1 MAARIFNADNDQPLA
16 NAHVEIM
23 TFSESNLE
31 LYADSEGRV
40 DFTLPTGTT
49 FLLIG
54 SNAQYSGMLSGVAE
68 QGQDKVSIIHPVPA
82 FGDKDTLDTKL
93 IMALVTDENGDLI
106 KDPIITV
113 KDKVSGD
120 SIPVKISDGLLYFKG
135 KIGKSYTV
143 VVDHKDFDSFGEEV
157 TITDKTANVEK
168 ISMVL
173 KRVLKPTSLQFA
185 LRVFKDS
192 DKTNLAGATVTIIS
206 SSDADH
212 ELLTDSNGIAEYSL
226 AEGIAYMAI
235 ARKDELVGNFLGTA
249 EKEFA
254 KEFIINPVP
263 TFSETTAQSAVVAKL
278 VDADGNLIA
287 TANTTVSKSSSG
299 EKISTQENGGLV
311 SFMGE
316 SGEEYTITVKDKNYG
331 TITRSLTVSDTEK
344 SGLVQ
349 MDMVMEKPDA
359 RKPDYV
365 MDVQVVKAN
374 DKSALSEAKVVVISF
389 SEPDQEFVANG
400 DGHASFSIIEGSD
413 YMIVGSKDGYV
424 GMLVGN
430 R

>member
-1 MAARIFNADNDQPLA
+1 M
-16 NAHVEIM
+16 
-23 TFSESNLE
+23 
-31 LYADSEGRV
+31 
-40 DFTLPTGTT
+40 
-49 FLLIG
+49 
-54 SNAQYSGMLSGVAE
+54 
-68 QGQDKVSIIHPVPA
+68 
-82 FGDKDTLDTKL
+82 
-93 IMALVTDENGDLI
+93 
-106 KDPIITV
+106 
-113 KDKVSGD
+113 
-120 SIPVKISDGLLYFKG
+120 YFKG

-143 VVDHKDFDSFGEEV
+143 AVDHKDFDSFGEEV

-168 ISMVL
+168 ISVVL
-173 KRVLKPTSLQFA
+173 KRDLKPTNLQFA

-235 ARKDELVGNFLGTA
+235 ARKDDLVGNFLGTA

-263 TFSETTAQSAVVAKL
+263 TFSETPVQSAVVAKL
-278 VDADGNLIA
+278 VDADGNLIP

-299 EKISTQENGGLV
+299 EKISTKENGGLI

-316 SGEEYTITVKDKNYG
+316 SGEEYTITVEDKNYG
-331 TITRSLTVSDTEK
+331 TITRSLTVSDAEK

-349 MDMVMEKPDA
+349 MDMVMEKPNA
-359 RKPDYV
+359 RKPDYL
-365 MDVQVVKAN
+365 MDVQVVKAD
-374 DKSALSEAKVVVISF
+374 DKSPLSEAKVVVISF

-400 DGHASFSIIEGSD
+400 EGHASFSIIEGSD

-424 GMLVGN
+424 GMLVGTAEKGKEGPN
-430 R
+430 TIHIIETFPDEKKHFLSLLKLSIMMAMILKSRMYPSLKIPVKKKSMPSSTRVS